1 MTVTSSHP
9 LHLLWGERQN
19 HLPAPA
25 TILPRVNG
33 DGTVTLL
40 LSPPRASSAGREGV
54 MVLRHV
60 APGQGAVVLSRTLG
74 MVLVVAVREVL
85 PAAAGH

>member
-19 HLPAPA
+19 HPPV

-40 LSPPRASSAGREGV
+40 LLPPGPSSAGREGV

-74 MVLVVAVREVL
+74 AVLVVEVREVL